1 MRHGA
6 LCLQG
11 GAGTG
16 HRNVEGFI
24 HGTPGLGSRDWGFV
38 KAGCCDSGIERGRA
52 GPRLTEY
59 RLLRIPNPESPFPT
73 FNEY

>member
-38 KAGCCDSGIERGRA
+38 KAGCCDSGIEGGQGRSPIDGVPA
-52 GPRLTEY
+52 LA
-59 RLLRIPNPESPFPT
+59 NP
-73 FNEY
+73 